1 MRCAE
6 VRSNLGAY
14 VLGGLEPE
22 EAAEVRRHL
31 AFCSSCQN
39 ELEELEGI
47 NQPLTAAPP
56 LADPPDNLK
65 DEILSRMREEMR
77 LSSLKKE
84 QTSSKSLPLI
94 FPGIAA
100 AALVCIVGLGTLFG
114 LQVQSSV
121 TTVGLIATP
130 EVLSEGY
137 WGVAKVHP
145 QPSGNQ
151 QIELRLNNLDKP
163 EPNSFYEAW
172 FSSGDKYISAGTFT
186 AEGAGET
193 RVWLTAPPE
202 VRDYHTLLITE
213 QSAQD
218 DTTPSKE
225 IYLKGD
231 LP

>member
-1 MRCAE
+1 MRCIE
-6 VRSNLGAY
+6 IHSNLGAY

-31 AFCSSCQN
+31 TFCSSCRN
-39 ELEELEGI
+39 ELEGLQKI
-47 NQPLTAAPP
+47 NQPLEAAPP

-65 DEILSRMREEMR
+65 DEILSRMREEMK
-77 LSSLKKE
+77 LSSSKKE
-84 QTSSKSLPLI
+84 QTSSKGLPLI

-100 AALVCIVGLGTLFG
+100 AALVCIVGLGILFG
-114 LQVQSSV
+114 LQEQPSV
-121 TTVGLIATP
+121 TTVQLIPTP
-130 EVLSEGY
+130 ALVSEGY
-137 WGVAKVHP
+137 WGVAELHP

-163 EPNSFYEAW
+163 KPHSFYEAW

-186 AEGAGET
+186 AEGPGET

-202 VRDYHTLLITE
+202 VRDYPTLLITE
-213 QSAQD
+213 QSAED
-218 DTTPSKE
+218 DTTPSNE
-225 IYLKGD
+225 IYLRGD